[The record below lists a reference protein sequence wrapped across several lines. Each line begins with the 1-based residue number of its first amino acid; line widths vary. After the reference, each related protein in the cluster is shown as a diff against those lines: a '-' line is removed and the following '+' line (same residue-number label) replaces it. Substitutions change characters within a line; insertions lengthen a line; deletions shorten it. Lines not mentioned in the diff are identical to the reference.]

1 MKRLN
6 LKIGSKIAISAGIG
20 ILLVAGM
27 VANQHFSN
35 AAIAVEVGFVN
46 QNHFNKADA
55 LAGAAAVQ
63 LNYVA
68 VASIPLAWPGAQVD
82 KTLDRLRTGTAE
94 ATRHFD
100 SAMNRA
106 NRATTKAIYNN
117 LKAQTAAYLAAAT
130 ELATA
135 RKASLT
141 ALTKGEVAATS
152 SVKMLDAVLSS
163 PALARLSNQH
173 EVQTDLRQ
181 AATALAATQAAIW
194 RFAVTGE
201 AEQKEHAVRDAEKT
215 IAALKRARGV
225 LGQGEGVAEIDAL
238 LAAAINV
245 KSITEEVI
253 TLEAAKIRLRDE
265 RVQPIAGEINKGV
278 EQGVSVALGYLEMR
292 RANLAAQI
300 ERASWMA
307 PAVGSAVVLVL
318 LGSVVFSM
326 LNIARPLAAMTAA
339 MKHLASGHFDVVLPG
354 LKRTDEIGGMAQAVE
369 AFKVK
374 AIERARTEAEQKE
387 VQTHAAAAQ
396 RKAEMQRLA
405 DTFEAA
411 IANVVNTVSSA
422 STSLEAAASTL
433 TQTADTTQHLSGA
446 VAAASA
452 QASVNVQSV
461 AAATDELYASIGE
474 ISRQVQESNSIAVEA
489 VQQAQDTDT
498 RINELSKA
506 AGRIGDVVKLITAV
520 AEQTNLLALN
530 ATIEAARAGEA
541 GRGFAVVAA
550 EVKTLANQTAKA
562 TGEISAHITGMQA
575 ATEES
580 VLAIKEIRTTIGRIS
595 TIATTIAAAIEEQGA
610 ATQEISRNVAQAAK
624 GTADVAANIGNV
636 NRGASQ
642 TGVAS
647 TQVFSS
653 AQELSSQ
660 GSQLKAEVARFLE
673 TVRAA

>member
-20 ILLVAGM
+20 ILLVVGL
-27 VANQHFSN
+27 VVNQHFSN
-35 AAIAVEVGFVN
+35 AAIAVEAAFVN

-55 LAGAAAVQ
+55 MAGAAAVQ

-68 VASIPLAWPGAQVD
+68 VRDIPLAWPAPQLD
-82 KTLDRLRTGTAE
+82 KILATLRSGTAE

-117 LKAQTAAYLAAAT
+117 LKNQTAAYLAAAT
-130 ELATA
+130 ELAAA
-135 RKASLT
+135 RQASL
-141 ALTKGEVAATS
+141 AAMTKGEAAAANYA
-152 SVKMLDAVLSS
+152 KMLDALLSS
-163 PALARLSNQH
+163 PVVAALSNQR
-173 EVQTDLRQ
+173 EVQGNLRR
-181 AATALAATQAAIW
+181 ANTALAAAQAALW

-201 AEQKEHAVRDAEKT
+201 AEQKEGAVRDAERA
-215 IAALKRARGV
+215 IVALKGARA
-225 LGQGEGVAEIDAL
+225 LMEQGGLAEIDAL
-238 LAAAINV
+238 LAAATNV

-253 TLEAAKIRLRDE
+253 KLEAAKIAVRDE

-278 EQGVSVALGYLEMR
+278 EHGVSTAIGYLDMR
-292 RANLAAQI
+292 RANLAALI
-300 ERASWMA
+300 ERASWMG
-307 PAVGSAVVLVL
+307 PALGLAVVLVL
-318 LGSVVFSM
+318 IGSVVFSM
-326 LNIARPLAAMTAA
+326 LNIARPIATMTAA
-339 MKHLASGHFDVVLPG
+339 MKRLASGHFDVVLPG
-354 LKRTDEIGGMAQAVE
+354 LDRTDEIGGMAQAVE
-369 AFKVK
+369 TFKVK
-374 AIERARTEAEQKE
+374 AIERARTEAEEKE
-387 VQTHAAAAQ
+387 AETHAAAAR
-396 RKAEMQRLA
+396 RKADMQKLA

-422 STSLEAAASTL
+422 STNLEAAASTL
-433 TQTADTTQHLSGA
+433 TQTAETTQELSGA
-446 VAAASA
+446 VAAASE

-461 AAATDELYASIGE
+461 ASATDELYASIGE
-474 ISRQVQESNSIAVEA
+474 ISRHVQESNSIAVEA
-489 VQQAQDTDT
+489 VEQAEATDS

-530 ATIEAARAGEA
+530 ATIEAARAGDA

-562 TGEISAHITGMQA
+562 TDEISAHVTGMQA

-580 VLAIKEIRTTIGRIS
+580 VLAIKEIRSTIGRIS
-595 TIATTIAAAIEEQGA
+595 AIATTIAAAIEEQGA

-624 GTADVAANIGNV
+624 GTADVAANIGDV
-636 NRGASQ
+636 NRGASK
-642 TGVAS
+642 TGTAS
-647 TQVFSS
+647 TQVLSS

-660 GSQLKAEVARFLE
+660 GSNLKAEVARFLS